1 MELELW
7 DGVCAVGGEELELWA
22 GLSVVDGKKHE
33 ELEVWTGLPLAGG
46 EVEVWA
52 VLSLKKPWAG
62 PPRVG
67 GEELEVE
74 ACLLAV
80 VGKDPCV

>member
-1 MELELW
+1 M
-7 DGVCAVGGEELELWA
+7 D
-22 GLSVVDGKKHE
+22 
-33 ELEVWTGLPLAGG
+33 WTPISGR

-74 ACLLAV
+74 ACLPAV
-80 VGKDPCV
+80 GGKDPCVKAGLPLEDM